1 METNDGGSPAAP
13 ASFRLSYP
21 LHRLVAAVAPE
32 SLDQATA
39 ALAEAGIGP
48 DQIDVVTSADVSGLD
63 GPMGG
68 TGFRSFLTR
77 FQLSLGDD
85 LDALE
90 QARQELQSGHT
101 LIMVL
106 VHNDEERDRAEEA
119 LRTHGGHAMRY
130 FGRWSVTS
138 YEDGDQ

>member
-13 ASFRLSYP
+13 ASFRLPYP

-39 ALAEAGIGP
+39 ALADAGINA
-48 DQIDVVTSADVSGLD
+48 DRIDVVTAADVPGLD
-63 GPMGG
+63 GPVGG
-68 TGFRSFLTR
+68 TGFRAHLTR
-77 FQLSLGDD
+77 FGLSLGDE
-85 LDALE
+85 LDELE
-90 QARQELQSGHT
+90 DARQELQDGHT

-106 VHNDEERDRAEEA
+106 VHNDGERDRAEEA

-130 FGRWSVTS
+130 FGRWSVTT
-138 YEDGDQ
+138 YEDGEQ